1 MRSVETI
8 VSTVIKG
15 GHASRRGIGCC
26 WIRMNRS
33 IPFSERFL
41 RRYDDE
47 KMGDEIDS
55 TNSNEFYR
63 EHEGAAEAL
72 ILATTNVWRDV

>member
-1 MRSVETI
+1 
-8 VSTVIKG
+8 
-15 GHASRRGIGCC
+15 
-26 WIRMNRS
+26 MNRS

-47 KMGDEIDS
+47 KMGDKIDS

-63 EHEGAAEAL
+63 EHEGTVEAL